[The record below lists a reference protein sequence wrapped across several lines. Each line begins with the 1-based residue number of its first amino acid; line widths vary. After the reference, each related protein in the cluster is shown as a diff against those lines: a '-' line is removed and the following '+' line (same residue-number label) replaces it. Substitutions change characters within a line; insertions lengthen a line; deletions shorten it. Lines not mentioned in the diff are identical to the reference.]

1 MQLVQLSTWRKPRYS
16 VSISKIMIK
25 GDWDIKIKYELP
37 PQDTEQ
43 RDVTFSCDERP
54 RKEFVEAF
62 KAIKTDVVGICGL
75 DSKIWELGYISSIS
89 FKDEE
94 EGTKVAIELRAVSEQ
109 SIITAGVESL
119 YPIGEFLE
127 KIRNLIAEVEDYID
141 GVRQVQQMSIN
152 DFLPKDAGLGTGFAP
167 VALEE
172 EEETLEL

>member
-1 MQLVQLSTWRKPRYS
+1 
-16 VSISKIMIK
+16 MIK

-62 KAIKTDVVGICGL
+62 KAIKTDVIGICGL

-127 KIRNLIAEVEDYID
+127 KICNLIAEVEDYID

-167 VALEE
+167 VAPVAPEE